1 MMPEF
6 VVAHTA
12 RPPCYP
18 KRTTFLK
25 QDWDSEELS
34 YTPTEWT
41 HEFVLKNAENLATGK
56 RWADTESPSP
66 EILGKRRCFVDGTNR
81 PVSEACKYNSKRK
94 RYLFPGGRTGLVGRG
109 LLGRWGPNH
118 AADPI
123 VTRYHNGKLQVILV
137 LRNDGSNELAFPGG
151 MVDPG
156 ATHTQTLRD
165 EFTQEAARENGAVDT
180 LFSTCSRGVV
190 YRGPVDDW
198 RTTDEA
204 WIETHAEHFH
214 ATDAI
219 SQMLDL
225 TTSDPSE
232 VKSVNWYDV
241 DSVSKLYA
249 SHKDWLTIV
258 ATKMQSTD
266 TPQLRHRSSAAYQF
280 ARR

>member
-1 MMPEF
+1 MPDF
-6 VVAHTA
+6 VVASTA
-12 RPPCYP
+12 RTPCYP
-18 KRTTFLK
+18 ERTTFSK
-25 QDWDSEELS
+25 QDWDLEEPS

-41 HEFVLKNAENLATGK
+41 HDVVFKNAENLPTGN
-56 RWADTESPSP
+56 RWADTDKPSL
-66 EILGKRRCFVDGTNR
+66 EIIDKRRSLVGGVNR
-81 PVSEACKYNSKRK
+81 PVSEACKHDSKRA
-94 RYLFPGGRTGLVGRG
+94 RYLFPGGRTGLLVRG

-123 VTRYHNGKLQVILV
+123 VTRYNNGKLQVVLI
-137 LRNDGSNELAFPGG
+137 LRNDGSDELAFPGG

-165 EFTQEAARENGAVDT
+165 EFTQEAARKNGAVDI
-180 LFSTCSRGVV
+180 LFLTCSRGVV
-190 YRGPVDDW
+190 YQGPVDDW

-214 ATDAI
+214 ATDGI
-219 SQMLDL
+219 SHMLDL
-225 TTSDPSE
+225 TTSDPHE
-232 VKSVNWYDV
+232 VKHVDWYDV

-258 ATKMQSTD
+258 ATKMQSTC
-266 TPQLRHRSSAAYQF
+266 TPPLHHRSSAAYRF